1 MIRIL
6 VVDDEPHVSH
16 SIARNLVV
24 AQYQVQEAKSG
35 EEAIRLIEK
44 EIYDLVICDLRL
56 EKMSGLEVLR
66 QIKQCSPDTE
76 VLLMTAF
83 AAVDTAVQAM
93 KEGAYD
99 YISKPFQNDELLLTV
114 RKALEHNHLRLRVR
128 QLEQRMRDTYG
139 FENLVAASESM
150 EALLQTIAALSGT
163 DATVLI
169 TGESGAGKEL
179 VASVIHQL
187 SHRREQPFIA
197 VNCGALPEQLLE
209 SELFGHVRGAFTGAI
224 ANKRGLAEEA
234 DGGTLF
240 LDEIGDT
247 PLSIQVKL
255 LRFIE
260 TGELRRVGDTQI
272 HRVNARVIAATNRD
286 LRQLMQS
293 GAFREDLFYRLN
305 VIPLHI
311 PPLRERR
318 EDILLLAQHFLKKHA
333 QRMNRPRLQLS
344 KETQSCLLQYHWPG
358 NVRELDHA
366 IEHAVTL
373 SNNEMIQPNDL
384 PAPIAQPQ
392 TLINAIKKADREY
405 QKGSLAEV
413 EKAYIFKVLQDTQW
427 NQKQA
432 CKILQLSK
440 ATLYRRLK
448 EYGWHNRLKNAAAT
462 PEENPDK

>member
-1 MIRIL
+1 MIKIL
-6 VVDDEPHVSH
+6 IVDDEPNVSR
-16 SIARNLVV
+16 SIALNLTV
-24 AQYQVQEAKSG
+24 AGYQVQEAKSG
-35 EEAIRLIEK
+35 EVAIRLIEQ
-44 EIYDLVICDLRL
+44 EIYDLVICDLRM
-56 EKMSGLEVLR
+56 EKMSGIEVLR
-66 QIKQCSPDTE
+66 HIKQCAPDTE

-99 YISKPFQNDELLLTV
+99 YISKPFQNDELLLAV
-114 RKALEHNHLRLRVR
+114 QKALEHNHLRLRVR
-128 QLEQRMRDTYG
+128 LLEQRMRENYG
-139 FENLVAASESM
+139 IKNLVAASESM
-150 EALLQTIAALSGT
+150 QALLRTTAALAGT
-163 DATVLI
+163 EATVLI
-169 TGESGAGKEL
+169 TGESGTGKEL
-179 VASVIHQL
+179 IASAIHQL
-187 SHRREQPFIA
+187 SHWREQPFIA

-234 DGGTLF
+234 NGGILF

-247 PLSIQVKL
+247 PLAIQVKL

-260 TGELRRVGDTQI
+260 TGEFRRVGDTQVQ
-272 HRVNARVIAATNRD
+272 HVNVRVIAATNRD
-286 LRQLMQS
+286 LAQMMRT

-318 EDILLLAQHFLKKHA
+318 DDILLLAQHFLKKHA
-333 QRMNRPRLQLS
+333 QSLNRPKIQLS

-358 NVRELDHA
+358 NVRELSHA

-373 SNNEMIQPNDL
+373 SSNDTLQPNDL
-384 PAPIAQPQ
+384 PAQIGQPQ
-392 TLINAIKKADREY
+392 VLIDAIKKEGRDY

-413 EKAYIFKVLQDTQW
+413 EKAYIFKILQETDW

-432 CKILQLSK
+432 GKILRLSK

-448 EYGWHNRLKNAAAT
+448 EYGWHNRMKESASY
-462 PEENPDK
+462 PENKTS